1 LSAQVL
7 IYFSFI
13 GEVVEGVE
21 DSSFAA
27 SNSAKASGI
36 SILEAYVG
44 EYRLN
49 LCGLFS
55 ENCCTAVLKE
65 LCVGVILL
73 AAGRI

>member
-1 LSAQVL
+1 L
-7 IYFSFI
+7 IYFSFT

-27 SNSAKASGI
+27 SSSWKTSGI
-36 SILEAYVG
+36 SMLDVYVG

-55 ENCCTAVLKE
+55 EACCIAALKE